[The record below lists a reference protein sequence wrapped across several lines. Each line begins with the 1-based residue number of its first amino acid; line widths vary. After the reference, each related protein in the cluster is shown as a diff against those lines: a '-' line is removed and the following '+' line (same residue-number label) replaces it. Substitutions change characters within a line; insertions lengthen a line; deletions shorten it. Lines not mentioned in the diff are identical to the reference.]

1 MIVLLDTC
9 AWIEYF
15 KGTEIGAKTQKLIEG
30 PDRIIISTIVVA
42 EFYRF
47 SLANYTADEAEQ
59 QLSFLL
65 ERSFGVNVSTPI
77 ATAAAAIQNAKKLGL
92 ADSIILATAHEQDAH
107 LVTCDNNFRGEPNVT
122 VLD

>member
-15 KGTEIGAKTQKLIEG
+15 KGTAIGKNAQKIIEG
-30 PDRIIISTIVVA
+30 PDRIIVSTIVVT
-42 EFYRF
+42 ELYRF
-47 SLANYTADEAEQ
+47 SLANYTSDEAEQ

-65 ERSFGVNVSTPI
+65 ERSFGVDVSTPI
-77 ATAAAAIQNAKKLGL
+77 ATAAAAIQNAKRLGL
-92 ADSIILATAHEQDAH
+92 ADSIILATTHEQDAH
-107 LVTCDNNFRGEPNVT
+107 LITCDNDFRGEPNVT